1 MAKFVPFK
9 AIRPRFELSE
19 QVVTRSYESYSFKDR
34 LNIQSQNP
42 HSFLHVLNP
51 EFESRVRLR
60 GMKRY
65 RKVREKLDEFLSSG
79 ILTREDKPG
88 FYLYR
93 NTEEGQSAMGL
104 LGGIAISD
112 YVNDSLK
119 RHEDTLSIRE
129 KRFADF
135 LQGAQFNAEPV
146 LVTYPNHPEIDRLMA
161 EINQTKPEISFTDDQ
176 FVTHELW
183 SITEQHRIAQIE
195 ASFSEVAKTYLM
207 DGHHRSASSVLYA
220 NRNFSTYTNKELPHQ
235 YFMGCLMPETEIR
248 IASFSRVLTNLGGL
262 SYSEIFSQLR
272 NNFLIEDMGEA
283 SWEPTASHEF
293 SMFLGNRF
301 YKLQW
306 QNNHGAHYSPF
317 STLDAQILNAFILNP
332 IFGIT
337 DPRND
342 ERLNY
347 LWGMHPGI
355 EIQKAVI
362 SGAFSIG
369 FGMVPTALSE
379 IKQIADAG
387 KTLPPKSTFIKPKLP
402 SGLTIYEL

>member
-34 LNIQSQNP
+34 LTIQSQNP

-79 ILTREDKPG
+79 ILMREDKPG

-119 RHEDTLSIRE
+119 RHEDTLFIRE

-146 LVTYPNHPEIDRLMA
+146 LVTYPNHP
-161 EINQTKPEISFTDDQ
+161 
-176 FVTHELW
+176 
-183 SITEQHRIAQIE
+183 
-195 ASFSEVAKTYLM
+195 
-207 DGHHRSASSVLYA
+207 
-220 NRNFSTYTNKELPHQ
+220 
-235 YFMGCLMPETEIR
+235 
-248 IASFSRVLTNLGGL
+248 
-262 SYSEIFSQLR
+262 
-272 NNFLIEDMGEA
+272 
-283 SWEPTASHEF
+283 
-293 SMFLGNRF
+293 
-301 YKLQW
+301 
-306 QNNHGAHYSPF
+306 
-317 STLDAQILNAFILNP
+317 
-332 IFGIT
+332 
-337 DPRND
+337 
-342 ERLNY
+342 
-347 LWGMHPGI
+347 
-355 EIQKAVI
+355 
-362 SGAFSIG
+362 
-369 FGMVPTALSE
+369 
-379 IKQIADAG
+379 
-387 KTLPPKSTFIKPKLP
+387 
-402 SGLTIYEL
+402 